1 MELTGSEDVKVDPP
15 VETPPAD
22 KPVTDPPSKEEPA
35 VVEEG
40 DEGADP
46 NPPIDPAAPT
56 ETLYELPDGR
66 KVNAETLQ
74 KEWKENF
81 LPDYTKKSQKLSAI
95 ERGEVDITK
104 PDKKNEPEWKDPE
117 YVPKSYAEIIQIA
130 KEEALREAE
139 EKAKAESERIQAIH
153 NAVNAE
159 LEEIKKSDPKVDEN
173 LLFAHANKY
182 GFQSLKTAHANM
194 KDMKN
199 AVVNTE
205 QKVIKNLKTREADP
219 VSSAA
224 SGGNADEGGYDP
236 KIMSDFS
243 DARDFLAHIKGGK
256 K

>member
-1 MELTGSEDVKVDPP
+1 MELSGSEEVKVDPP
-15 VETPPAD
+15 VETPAD
-22 KPVTDPPSKEEPA
+22 PQVTDPPSKEDPA
-35 VVEEG
+35 DVTKG

-46 NPPIDPAAPT
+46 NPPIDPVAPA

-95 ERGEVDITK
+95 ERGELDITK
-104 PDKKNEPEWKDPE
+104 PDKKEEPEWKDPE
-117 YVPKSYAEIIQIA
+117 YVPKTYAEIIQIA
-130 KEEALREAE
+130 KEEALREAD
-139 EKAKAESERIQAIH
+139 EKAKAENERIQAIH

-159 LEEIKKSDPKVDEN
+159 LEEIKKSDPKLDEN
-173 LLFAHANKY
+173 VLFAHANKY
-182 GFQSLKTAHANM
+182 HFSSLKTAYANM
-194 KDMKN
+194 KDMKS

-224 SGGNADEGGYDP
+224 TGGNADEGGYDP
-236 KIMSDFS
+236 VAMSGFA